1 MRPQTAT
8 SVTKLF
14 DEVEQLRLADV
25 IDEFTFARLQHE
37 VEKLSKIDPFG
48 AYLLRGALA
57 SLKHDLSGIRKN
69 YQAALNLA
77 TVKEDK
83 AMVLDNYA
91 ISMWMNGYFSEA
103 STLAME
109 SYKNFPSSHFAQQ
122 YILRLEAIGLFHQA
136 ADLIRERPLNEQGND
151 DRFIFQVEQF
161 MDQHDVSDKSLQQL
175 IEMAIEVLHKHEFF
189 DFRHDGV
196 TQAGFVEDESDLCF
210 CYTIKVKRSMAEVI
224 ELNYELAR
232 EIAKSGLPTSL
243 TLNFVPMY
251 EVA

>member
-1 MRPQTAT
+1 MRPQLAT
-8 SVTKLF
+8 NADKLF
-14 DEVEQLRLADV
+14 DKINQLRLADV

-37 VEKLSKIDPFG
+37 VEKLSKTDLLG

-103 STLAME
+103 SRLNME
-109 SYKNFPSSHFAQQ
+109 SYKNFPLPLIAYQH
-122 YILRLEAIGLFHQA
+122 YIFRLETMGFFHRA
-136 ADLIRERPLNEQGND
+136 ANLIRERLLNEQGND

-161 MDQHDVSDKSLQQL
+161 MDQHDVSDESLLQL
-175 IEMAIEVLHKHEFF
+175 IEMAIAVLHRHELF
-189 DFRHDGV
+189 DVRHDRSRLEL
-196 TQAGFVEDESDLCF
+196 VEDESEKCF
-210 CYTIKVKRSMAEVI
+210 CYTIKIKRPMAEVI
-224 ELNYELAR
+224 DLNYELAR
-232 EIAKSGLPTSL
+232 EIAKSGLPTAL
-243 TLNFVPMY
+243 TLNFVLMY